1 MKRIA
6 LLLFCAVALAAT
18 TKERIITIESPDASA
33 KRSGDLRDGPWVY
46 EATKPGSLI
55 GKVKD
60 LQITALKVTLAAPKG
75 KTMQA
80 AEGERVATFENSV
93 VVKRE
98 RMTAQGP
105 KLVYSESTG
114 KGVLDGGAKMHQEPK
129 DPKSDAVDVVAPRMT
144 FEVDTNISTSE
155 GGVTLKNGRQEGKSE
170 AVYYEEDRGLAVFTD
185 PKEVVL
191 TRKREGGDLIIQGKE
206 IRSLT
211 DAKRLIATGGVTLID
226 GDITTTGASL
236 YYDDNTG
243 EAIILGDRAK
253 GIPAKS
259 VNKKDNAT
267 LSSGTLKQNVNTKR
281 VQLYSQPFKLPEA
294 DFKKAGS

>member
-6 LLLFCAVALAAT
+6 LLVFCAVALAAA
-18 TKERIITIESPDASA
+18 TKERVITIESPDASA
-33 KRSGDLRDGPWVY
+33 KRTGDLTNGPWVY
-46 EATKPGSLI
+46 EASKVGSLV

-60 LQITALKVTLAAPKG
+60 LQIVALKATLTAPQG

-80 AEGERVATFENSV
+80 AEGSRVAAFENSV
-93 VVKRE
+93 IVKRD
-98 RMTAQGP
+98 RMTATGP
-105 KLVYSESTG
+105 KLTYSEATG
-114 KGVLDGGAKMHQEPK
+114 KGVLDGGAKMRQEPK
-129 DPKSDAVDVVAPRMT
+129 DPKNDPVEVLAPRMT

-155 GGVTLKNGRQEGKSE
+155 GGVSLKNGRQEGKSQT
-170 AVYYEEDRGLAVFTD
+170 VYYEEDRGLAIFTD
-185 PKEVVL
+185 DNQVVL
-191 TRKREGGDLIIQGKE
+191 TRKRDSGDLIIQGKE

-236 YYDDNTG
+236 YYDDNSG

-259 VNKKDNAT
+259 VNKKDGAT
-267 LSSGTLKQNVNTKR
+267 LSSGTLKQNVNNKR
-281 VQLYSQPFKLPEA
+281 VQLYNQPFKLPEA